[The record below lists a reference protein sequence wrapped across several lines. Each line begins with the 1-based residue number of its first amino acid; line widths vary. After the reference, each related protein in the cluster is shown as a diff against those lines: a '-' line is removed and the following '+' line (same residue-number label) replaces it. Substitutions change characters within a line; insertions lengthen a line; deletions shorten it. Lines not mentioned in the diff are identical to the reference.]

1 MKRTILIVI
10 LMLMA
15 VCLMASTKTSSE
27 VLNNI
32 LIALSP
38 ILLAGATVL
47 GQKLMKVLGINV
59 EDSILT
65 KVFAE
70 ILALIVEYEGK
81 NMESEKKFN
90 NVVDKTYA
98 LLSKKQKALVEKRY
112 GSVENAVQ
120 VMFDQSYVSKKPT
133 KK

>member
-112 GSVENAVQ
+112 GSIENAVQ